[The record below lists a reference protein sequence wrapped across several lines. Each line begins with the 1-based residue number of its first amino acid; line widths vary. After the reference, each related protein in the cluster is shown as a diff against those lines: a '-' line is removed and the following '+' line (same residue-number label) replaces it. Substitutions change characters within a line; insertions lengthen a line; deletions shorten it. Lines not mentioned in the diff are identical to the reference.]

1 MSFLRFAAPAAAA
14 LALFAGAAQARDQV
28 QVTGSSTVLP
38 YSTIVAELFGE
49 NAGFPTP
56 VVEGGGSSAGIKKFC
71 EGVGENTADI
81 ANSSRKIKAT
91 ELARCKEN
99 GVTSVAEVQIG
110 YDGIVFAS
118 DINGPAFNLTGAQVY
133 NALAKEVVIN
143 GQLVPNPYTKWS
155 EVDASLPDQE
165 ILAFIPGAKHGT
177 REVFD
182 VKVVEDGCKTFKA
195 DRVVARRVNGDKTKT
210 TEGCIAMRTDGRV
223 VEIDGDYTETL
234 ARLAANKNGVGVFG
248 LAFYEN
254 NKDKLRVAEFKGVTP
269 SRETVAS
276 GKYKVSRPLF
286 MYVKMQHV
294 GTIPGLKE
302 FVQFFV
308 SDEVAGPGGPLE
320 AYGLVPD
327 PELAKTQKKVEADKT
342 M

>member
-1 MSFLRFAAPAAAA
+1 MAAVGEAAV
-14 LALFAGAAQARDQV
+14 GGQSGD
-28 QVTGSSTVLP
+28 
-38 YSTIVAELFGE
+38 
-49 NAGFPTP
+49 
-56 VVEGGGSSAGIKKFC
+56 VVEHRLGEAGEIAHTAKYIF
-71 EGVGENTADI
+71 ENDFFT
-81 ANSSRKIKAT
+81 
-91 ELARCKEN
+91 
-99 GVTSVAEVQIG
+99 
-110 YDGIVFAS
+110 
-118 DINGPAFNLTGAQVY
+118 
-133 NALAKEVVIN
+133 
-143 GQLVPNPYTKWS
+143 
-155 EVDASLPDQE
+155 
-165 ILAFIPGAKHGT
+165 
-177 REVFD
+177 
-182 VKVVEDGCKTFKA
+182 
-195 DRVVARRVNGDKTKT
+195 
-210 TEGCIAMRTDGRV
+210 GRV

>member
-1 MSFLRFAAPAAAA
+1 MSFHRLALPLAAA
-14 LALFAGAAQARDQV
+14 LSLSAGVAEARDQI
-28 QVTGSSTVLP
+28 QITGSSTVLP
-38 YSTIVAELFGE
+38 YATIVAELFGE
-49 NAGFPTP
+49 NAGFRTP

-71 EGVGENTADI
+71 EGVGENTPDI
-81 ANSSRKIKAT
+81 ANSSRKIKAS
-91 ELARCKEN
+91 ELARCKDN
-99 GVTSVAEVQIG
+99 GVTAVAEVQIG

-143 GQLVPNPYTKWS
+143 GQLVPNPYSKWS
-155 EVDASLPDQE
+155 EVDPSLPDQE

-195 DRVVARRVNGDKTKT
+195 DRVVSRRVNGDKAKT
-210 TEGCIAMRTDGRV
+210 TEGCITMRNDGRV

-234 ARLAANKNGVGVFG
+234 ARLAANKQGVGVFG

-254 NKDKLRVAEFKGVTP
+254 NKDKLRVATFKGVVP

-286 MYVKMQHV
+286 MYVKMQHM
-294 GTIPGLKE
+294 GSIPGLKE
-302 FVQFFV
+302 FVSFFV
-308 SDEVAGPGGPLE
+308 SDDVAGPGGPLE

-327 PELAKTQKKVEADKT
+327 PELAKTQKKVDADKT

>member
-1 MSFLRFAAPAAAA
+1 MSFLRVAMPAVAA
-14 LALFAGAAQARDQV
+14 LALCAGTAQARDNLQI
-28 QVTGSSTVLP
+28 TGSSTVLP
-38 YSTIVAELFGE
+38 YATIVAELFGE

-71 EGVGENTADI
+71 EGVGENTPDI
-81 ANSSRKIKAT
+81 ANSSRKIKAG

-110 YDGIVFAS
+110 YDGVVFAS
-118 DINGPAFNLTGAQVY
+118 DINGPGFSLTAAQVY

-143 GQLVPNPYTKWS
+143 GQLVANPYSKWS
-155 EVDASLPDQE
+155 DVDPSLPDQE

-182 VKVVEDGCKTFKA
+182 TKVVEDGCKTFKA
-195 DRVVARRVNGDKTKT
+195 DKVVARRVNGDKTKT

-234 ARLAANKNGVGVFG
+234 ARLAANKNGIGVFG

-254 NKDKLRVAEFKGVTP
+254 NKDKLRVATFKGVEP

-302 FVQFFV
+302 FVSFFV

-327 PELAKTQKKVEADKT
+327 PQLSKTQQKVESDKT

>member
-81 ANSSRKIKAT
+81 ANSSRKIKAS

-133 NALAKEVVIN
+133 NALAAEVVID
-143 GQLVPNPYTKWS
+143 GKLVPNPFTKWS
-155 EVDASLPDQE
+155 EVEASLPDQE

-210 TEGCIAMRTDGRV
+210 TEGCIAMRTDGR
-223 VEIDGDYTETL
+223 L
-234 ARLAANKNGVGVFG
+234 SPKPAAHPI
-248 LAFYEN
+248 LI
-254 NKDKLRVAEFKGVTP
+254 
-269 SRETVAS
+269 S
-276 GKYKVSRPLF
+276 VSSQDF
-286 MYVKMQHV
+286 
-294 GTIPGLKE
+294 
-302 FVQFFV
+302 
-308 SDEVAGPGGPLE
+308 A
-320 AYGLVPD
+320 
-327 PELAKTQKKVEADKT
+327 
-342 M
+342 